1 MVNPQVFPPGTTR
14 GYAWF
19 NLYVRLWV
27 NPQVFP
33 PGTTRGYV
41 WFNLYV
47 WLWVNPQVFPSGAT
61 RGYAWFNLFE
71 VAVTCGFFSCQLTDN
86 RQKTVGFISLLS

>member
-1 MVNPQVFPPGTTR
+1 M
-14 GYAWF
+14 W
-19 NLYVRLWV
+19 LWV

-33 PGTTRGYV
+33 SGATCGYA

-71 VAVTCGFFSCQLTDN
+71 VALACGFSSCLTDN
-86 RQKTVGFISLLS
+86 RQKTVGFTSLLS